1 MKRTKTWILIILGAI
16 LLVSVI
22 LAICVGQRVIPTVN
36 HALRI
41 AELLR
46 PIQEAENQT
55 MHLDISAEVNG
66 TPLILDSD
74 IFLVTE
80 DEMPFL
86 AMEQKGAAIYVWEN
100 VLFLENGKAFRIGDK
115 LQTTAF
121 SYPVLLP
128 YIGSLYETLK
138 ITAQEQN
145 SGTTYSVT
153 VTGEQVETLLKI
165 ASLANTLPAD
175 GIDSLQLQLT
185 EKNGRLDTIVFS
197 GSGWQDGTDVQLC
210 VTVSGFRILAPGDY
224 PIPEAVKLSAAT
236 VDPDSLFSLTE
247 DLYRLVLA
255 LAPFADM
262 ESIDGTL
269 ALAVDCGLIQLHTS
283 MRLSDLKT
291 FSDPQIDPEKLQA
304 LPQLLGWL
312 CMEGDIRCIQN
323 GNSYEY
329 VLALDQQAM
338 QDLSLMILPEL
349 GQYSNNLTAGSV
361 TILLEND
368 EISSMEVSIAGEIS
382 VLVVQVP
389 LTVSAAFIF

>member
-1 MKRTKTWILIILGAI
+1 MKKIKTWILIILGAI
-16 LLVSVI
+16 LLVFVI
-22 LAICVGQRVIPTVN
+22 LAVCIGQRVIPTVN
-36 HALRI
+36 HALQI

-46 PIQEAENQT
+46 PMQEAENQT

-121 SYPVLLP
+121 SYPDLLP

-153 VTGEQVETLLKI
+153 VTGEQVETLLEI

-175 GIDSLQLQLT
+175 GIDGLQLQLT

-323 GNSYEY
+323 GNFYEY

-349 GQYSNNLTAGSV
+349 GQYSDNLTAGSV

-389 LTVSAAFIF
+389 LTVSAAFTF